1 MVNNKCILLFL
12 WCCVAHEFV
21 DANGGMREFLD
32 SQFMN
37 ITTDIKLEAPALDIN
52 PDDVDV
58 VEVLKV
64 SIISNNNQRFNL
76 V

>member
-1 MVNNKCILLFL
+1 MGNNKCILIFL

-21 DANGGMREFLD
+21 DAKGGMQELLD

-37 ITTDIKLEAPALDIN
+37 ITTDIKLEAQALEIN
-52 PDDVDV
+52 PDDVNV

-64 SIISNNNQRFNL
+64 YIISNQRFNL
-76 V
+76 FSS